1 MIRDSR
7 IWNSVII
14 GKPVIESID
23 VDINSQSLRLQVDM
37 ISILPDSMHKAL
49 DGRRQITI
57 WGKDLMLAGF
67 PDELVTTSHF
77 RQYEIN
83 ESRKSRAREFF
94 KSQLLSFTVE
104 AVKKDTQRVYFNG
117 KNVYFHD
124 TPITFNPYTS
134 QFTPIPIIAKD
145 VPAERVQRI
154 LYEKLPS
161 IDFLS
166 YQYPEDPP
174 LIIGFQDH
182 FFGCKSGWLGEL
194 RQHWRI
200 YCPEGEEVT
209 CVPAEIPESKIL
221 RRGNLAFLL
230 DEDLNEISNHLLFG
244 EPFPATEFIK
254 RFGVSSPPALVSAN
268 RSPLVNLTT
277 ANLESEVTL
286 DVVAPGAGDERTYER
301 TRTSEEQKNE
311 ATDFEAQEAADSGEQ
326 TFIYDLNQ
334 VALSNQLVY
343 DMEDL
348 VNFHIAIKTGALV
361 VLAGMSGVGKSQLVI
376 NYARALGLS
385 GVDEAGEERK
395 QFLFIP
401 VRPHWNDDADL
412 IGFYDAIHKVYRPS
426 ETGLVDLLIEASK
439 EDNKDKLYLICFDE
453 MNLARVEHYFSQF
466 LSILE
471 LSEDRYLTLYSE
483 KLAPEVYNR
492 HEYSP
497 RLPIGNNV
505 FFVGTVNIDESSF
518 QFSDKVLDRANVI
531 RLKIYESLHAWKG
544 MFEEKS
550 SGKPSEERAQL
561 SPVPGKVFS
570 SWCNN
575 SPTEIGLTDVEI
587 DFLDE
592 LNSALRKID
601 KDRVVG
607 YRIIRQI
614 GSYLKNIPCNVDG
627 RRLLDRGK
635 AFDLQLVQRILT
647 KFKGPECDLE
657 QLFGKYAERE
667 QATSHILQLFEQHQ
681 AVSTFSYSRD
691 ICHKKAKEL
700 LDHGYAS

>member
-37 ISILPDSMHKAL
+37 ISILPDSLHKAL

-94 KSQLLSFTVE
+94 KSRLLSFTVE

-117 KNVYFHD
+117 KNVSFHD

-174 LIIGFQDH
+174 LIIGYQEY

-244 EPFPATEFIK
+244 EPFPANEFIN
-254 RFGVSSPPALVSAN
+254 RFGVSSQAALNSAS
-268 RSPLVNLTT
+268 RSQLAISTT
-277 ANLESEVTL
+277 ADSESKETSTAISPTSR
-286 DVVAPGAGDERTYER
+286 DVM
-301 TRTSEEQKNE
+301 TRPHEEQPTE
-311 ATDFEAQEAADSGEQ
+311 VSDFETQEVVDSGEQ
-326 TFIYDLNQ
+326 TFINDLNQ

-497 RLPIGNNV
+497 RVPIGYNV

-531 RLKIYESLHAWKG
+531 RLKIYESLRAWKA
-544 MFEEKS
+544 MFEEKV

-575 SPTEIGLTDVEI
+575 SPTEIGLTDLEI

-592 LNSALRKID
+592 LNSTLRKID

-627 RRLLDRGK
+627 QKLLDRGK
-635 AFDLQLVQRILT
+635 AFDLQLVQRIMT

-657 QLFGKYAERE
+657 QLFGKYTDRI
-667 QATSHILQLFEQHQ
+667 QATSQILQLFEKHH
-681 AVSTFSYSRD
+681 AVSTFSHSRD

>member
-14 GKPVIESID
+14 GKPIIESID
-23 VDINSQSLRLQVDM
+23 VDINSQSLRIQVDM

-77 RQYEIN
+77 RQFEIN
-83 ESRKSRAREFF
+83 ESRKSRTREFF
-94 KSQLLSFTVE
+94 KNRLLSFTVE
-104 AVKKDTQRVYFNG
+104 AVKKDTLRVYFNG
-117 KNVYFHD
+117 KNVSFHD

-154 LYEKLPS
+154 LYEKLPT

-174 LIIGFQDH
+174 LILGYRDH

-200 YCPEGEEVT
+200 YCPEGEDIA
-209 CVPAEIPESKIL
+209 CVPDETPVSQIL
-221 RRGNLAFLL
+221 QRGNLAFLL
-230 DEDLNEISNHLLFG
+230 DEDLNEISNRLLLA
-244 EPFPATEFIK
+244 EPLPAHQFIEHFSTK
-254 RFGVSSPPALVSAN
+254 LGHYSA
-268 RSPLVNLTT
+268 
-277 ANLESEVTL
+277 LESKLNGLVVPNL
-286 DVVAPGAGDERTYER
+286 DEKETILSKGKA
-301 TRTSEEQKNE
+301 E
-311 ATDFEAQEAADSGEQ
+311 ASDFAAQEVVDYGEQ
-326 TFIYDLNQ
+326 TFINDLNQ
-334 VALSNQLVY
+334 VALANQLVY
-343 DMEDL
+343 NMEDL

-376 NYARALGLS
+376 SYARALGLS

-401 VRPHWNDDADL
+401 VRPRWNDDADL
-412 IGFYDAIHKVYRPS
+412 IGFYDAVHKIYRPA
-426 ETGLVDLLIEASK
+426 ETGLVDLLIEAAK
-439 EDNKDKLYLICFDE
+439 EDNQDKLYLICFDE

-492 HEYSP
+492 HEYPP
-497 RLPIGNNV
+497 RVPIGNNV

-531 RLKIYESLHAWKG
+531 NLKIYDSLKAWKFA
-544 MFEEKS
+544 FEEKAAQ
-550 SGKPSEERAQL
+550 KPSDEHAQL
-561 SPVPGKVFS
+561 SPVPGKVFA

-575 SPTEIGLTDVEI
+575 SSTELGLTDVEI

-592 LNSALRKID
+592 LNLALRKID

-614 GSYLKNIPCNVDG
+614 GLYLKNIPCKVKG
-627 RRLLDRGK
+627 KRFLDRGK
-635 AFDLQLVQRILT
+635 AFDLQLVQRIIT
-647 KFKGPECDLE
+647 KFKGPECDLV
-657 QLFGKYAERE
+657 QLFGKYSDHE
-667 QATSHILQLFEQHQ
+667 QTTSTMLRLFDKYHS
-681 AVSTFSYSRD
+681 VSMFTYSRNV
-691 ICHKKAKEL
+691 CHKKAKEL
-700 LDHGYAS
+700 LDHGYVS

>member
-7 IWNSVII
+7 IWNSVVI

-37 ISILPDSMHKAL
+37 ISILPDSLHKAL

-67 PDELVTTSHF
+67 PDEIVTTSHF
-77 RQYEIN
+77 RQFEIN
-83 ESRKSRAREFF
+83 ESRKLRAREFF
-94 KSQLLSFTVE
+94 KSRLLSFTVE

-117 KNVYFHD
+117 KNVAFHD
-124 TPITFNPYTS
+124 TPITYNPYTS
-134 QFTPIPIIAKD
+134 QFTPIPIISKN

-161 IDFLS
+161 IDFLA

-174 LIIGFQDH
+174 LIIGYQDH

-194 RQHWRI
+194 RQQWRI

-209 CVPAEIPESKIL
+209 CVPAEIPESQIL
-221 RRGNLAFLL
+221 RRVNLAFLL

-244 EPFPATEFIK
+244 KQFQASEFIK
-254 RFGVSSPPALVSAN
+254 RFTAIAQGALNSTN
-268 RSPLVNLTT
+268 RSQPLKYPTFLAKPNVMSAAQT
-277 ANLESEVTL
+277 SRIEV
-286 DVVAPGAGDERTYER
+286 AI
-301 TRTSEEQKNE
+301 TRTSEELEPEVPN
-311 ATDFEAQEAADSGEQ
+311 FEPQLDRGEQ
-326 TFIYDLNQ
+326 TFIHDLNQ

-401 VRPHWNDDADL
+401 VRPSWNDDADL
-412 IGFYDAIHKVYRPS
+412 IGFYDAIHKIYRPA
-426 ETGLVDLLIEASK
+426 ETGLVDLLIEASL

-483 KLAPEVYNR
+483 KIAPEVYNR

-497 RLPIGNNV
+497 RVPIGNNV

-531 RLKIYESLHAWKG
+531 KLKIYESLRAWKAV
-544 MFEEKS
+544 FEEKVT
-550 SGKPSEERAQL
+550 GKPSDELAQL
-561 SPVPGKVFS
+561 SPVPGKVFA

-575 SPTEIGLTDVEI
+575 SPSDIGLTHDEI

-592 LNSALRKID
+592 LNAHLRKID

-614 GSYLKNIPCNVDG
+614 GSYLKNIPCNVEG
-627 RRLLDRGK
+627 QGSLDRRK
-635 AFDLQLVQRILT
+635 AFDLQLVQRIMT
-647 KFKGPECDLE
+647 KFKGPESDFE
-657 QLFGKYAERE
+657 QLFGKYSERE
-667 QATSHILQLFEQHQ
+667 QGTSEILKLFEKYPT
-681 AVSTFSYSRD
+681 VSTFTYSREV
-691 ICHKKAKEL
+691 CHKKAKEL

>member
-37 ISILPDSMHKAL
+37 ISILPDSLHKAL

-67 PDELVTTSHF
+67 PDELVTTTHF

-94 KSQLLSFTVE
+94 KSRLLSFTVE

-154 LYEKLPS
+154 LYDKLPT

-174 LIIGFQDH
+174 LIIGYQDY
-182 FFGCKSGWLGEL
+182 FFGSKSGWLGEL

-209 CVPAEIPESKIL
+209 CVPAAIPESKIL

-230 DEDLNEISNHLLFG
+230 DEDLNELSNQLLEG
-244 EPFPATEFIK
+244 KPFSAQEFINQFSISY
-254 RFGVSSPPALVSAN
+254 RSTLSSAN
-268 RSPLVNLTT
+268 RPQLIGSAAANVVSEATSFIAPPLGGR
-277 ANLESEVTL
+277 
-286 DVVAPGAGDERTYER
+286 PI
-301 TRTSEEQKNE
+301 TRPSEEQKTE
-311 ATDFEAQEAADSGEQ
+311 ETDFGAHEEADSGEQ
-326 TFIYDLNQ
+326 TFINDLNQ

-439 EDNKDKLYLICFDE
+439 EDNDDKLYLICFDE

-497 RLPIGNNV
+497 RVPIGNNV

-531 RLKIYESLHAWKG
+531 RLKIYESLRAWKE
-544 MFEEKS
+544 MFEEKA
-550 SGKPSEERAQL
+550 SGKPSDERAQL

-575 SPTEIGLTDVEI
+575 SPAEIGLTDTEL

-592 LNSALRKID
+592 LNSILRKID

-614 GSYLKNIPCNVDG
+614 GSYLKNIPCNMDG
-627 RRLLDRGK
+627 QSLLDRGK
-635 AFDLQLVQRILT
+635 AFDLQLVQRIMT
-647 KFKGPECDLE
+647 KFKGQECDLE
-657 QLFGKYAERE
+657 QLFGKYSERE
-667 QATSHILQLFEQHQ
+667 QATSQILQLFEKYHV
-681 AVSTFSYSRD
+681 VSTFSYSRD

>member
-7 IWNSVII
+7 IWNSIII

-23 VDINSQSLRLQVDM
+23 VDINSQSLRMQVDM
-37 ISILPDSMHKAL
+37 ISILPDSLHKAL

-67 PDELVTTSHF
+67 PDELVTTTHF

-83 ESRKSRAREFF
+83 EGRKSRAKEFF
-94 KSQLLSFTVE
+94 KSRLLSFTVE

-117 KNVYFHD
+117 KNVTFHD
-124 TPITFNPYTS
+124 TPIPFNPYTS
-134 QFTPIPIIAKD
+134 QFTPIPIIVKD
-145 VPAERVQRI
+145 VPAERVFKT
-154 LYEKLPS
+154 LYEKHPS
-161 IDFLS
+161 IDFIS
-166 YQYPEDPP
+166 YQYPEYPP
-174 LIIGFQDH
+174 LIIGYQNH

-194 RQHWRI
+194 KQHWRI
-200 YCPEGEEVT
+200 YCPEGEVVT
-209 CVPAEIPESKIL
+209 CIPAEIQESQIL
-221 RRGNLAFLL
+221 RRGTLAFLL
-230 DEDLNEISNHLLFG
+230 DEDLNEISNNLVYG
-244 EPFPATEFIK
+244 KPFPINEFMKCFSATSQL
-254 RFGVSSPPALVSAN
+254 VSSPADRL
-268 RSPLVNLTT
+268 
-277 ANLESEVTL
+277 SEEKSVPKVDTVL
-286 DVVAPGAGDERTYER
+286 IPSIMEERR
-301 TRTSEEQKNE
+301 TRLSEEQE
-311 ATDFEAQEAADSGEQ
+311 TETQEVADNGEQ
-326 TFIYDLNQ
+326 TFIHDLNR

-385 GVDEAGEERK
+385 GLDEAGEERK

-401 VRPHWNDDADL
+401 VRPNWNDDADL
-412 IGFYDAIHKVYRPS
+412 IGFYDAIHKIYRPA
-426 ETGLVDLLIEASK
+426 ENGLVDLLIEAAK

-471 LSEDRYLTLYSE
+471 LSDDRCLTLYSE
-483 KLAPEVYNR
+483 KSAPEVYNR
-492 HEYSP
+492 NQYLP
-497 RLPIGNNV
+497 RVPIGNNV

-518 QFSDKVLDRANVI
+518 QFSDKVFDRANVI
-531 RLKIYESLHAWKG
+531 NLKIYESLRAWKAK
-544 MFEEKS
+544 FEEKAI
-550 SGKPSEERAQL
+550 GKISEERAQL
-561 SPVPGKVFS
+561 SPVPGNVFS

-575 SPTEIGLTDVEI
+575 SPTEIGLTDLEI
-587 DFLDE
+587 DFLDD

-614 GSYLKNIPCNVDG
+614 GSYLKNIPSSIEG
-627 RRLLDRGK
+627 QGLLNRGK
-635 AFDLQLVQRILT
+635 AFDLQLVQRIMT
-647 KFKGPECDLE
+647 KFKGPESDLE
-657 QLFGKYAERE
+657 PLFGKYSERE
-667 QATSHILQLFEQHQ
+667 QASSQIIKLFEKYPE
-681 AVSTFSYSRD
+681 VSAFSYSRN

>member
-37 ISILPDSMHKAL
+37 ISILPDSLHKAL

-67 PDELVTTSHF
+67 PDELVTTTHF

-94 KSQLLSFTVE
+94 KSRLLSFTVE

-154 LYEKLPS
+154 LYEKLPT

-174 LIIGFQDH
+174 LIIGYRDY
-182 FFGCKSGWLGEL
+182 FFGSKSGWLGEL

-209 CVPAEIPESKIL
+209 CVSAAIPESKIL

-230 DEDLNEISNHLLFG
+230 DEDLNELSNQLLDGKPFSAQEFSNQFSISYRSAF
-244 EPFPATEFIK
+244 
-254 RFGVSSPPALVSAN
+254 SSVN
-268 RSPLVNLTT
+268 RSQLIGSAT
-277 ANLESEVTL
+277 ANVVSEVTSL
-286 DVVAPGAGDERTYER
+286 MAPPRGGSQM
-301 TRTSEEQKNE
+301 TRPAEEQKTEE
-311 ATDFEAQEAADSGEQ
+311 ADFEAHDVADSGEQ
-326 TFIYDLNQ
+326 TFINDLNQ

-439 EDNKDKLYLICFDE
+439 EDNDDKLYLICFDE

-471 LSEDRYLTLYSE
+471 LSDERYLTLYSE

-497 RLPIGNNV
+497 RVPIRNNV

-531 RLKIYESLHAWKG
+531 RLKIYESLRAWKE
-544 MFEEKS
+544 MFEEKA
-550 SGKPSEERAQL
+550 SGKPSDERAQL

-575 SPTEIGLTDVEI
+575 SPTEIGLTDIEL

-592 LNSALRKID
+592 LNSILRKID

-627 RRLLDRGK
+627 HSLLDRGK
-635 AFDLQLVQRILT
+635 AFDLQLVQRIMT
-647 KFKGPECDLE
+647 KFKGQKCDLE
-657 QLFGKYAERE
+657 QLFGKYSERE
-667 QATSHILQLFEQHQ
+667 QATSQILQLFEKYH
-681 AVSTFSYSRD
+681 AVSAFSYSRD

-700 LDHGYAS
+700 MDHGYAS

>member
-7 IWNSVII
+7 IWNSVVI

-37 ISILPDSMHKAL
+37 ISILPDSLHKAL
-49 DGRRQITI
+49 DGRLQITI

-67 PDELVTTSHF
+67 PDELVTISHF
-77 RQYEIN
+77 RQFEIN
-83 ESRKSRAREFF
+83 ESRKARARDFF
-94 KSQLLSFTVE
+94 KSRLLSFTVE

-117 KNVYFHD
+117 KNVAFHD

-134 QFTPIPIIAKD
+134 QFTPIPIIPKD
-145 VPAERVQRI
+145 APVERVRRI

-174 LIIGFQDH
+174 LIIGFQDY

-209 CVPAEIPESKIL
+209 CVPAEIPESRIL
-221 RRGNLAFLL
+221 QRANLAFLL

-244 EPFPATEFIK
+244 EPFPASEFIK
-254 RFGVSSPPALVSAN
+254 RFTVFPQVPINPTNRSHPLNDSTVESKTNVKLAMHSTKTGEELTVSSVEQETEGAN
-268 RSPLVNLTT
+268 F
-277 ANLESEVTL
+277 ESQV
-286 DVVAPGAGDERTYER
+286 
-301 TRTSEEQKNE
+301 
-311 ATDFEAQEAADSGEQ
+311 DSGEQ
-326 TFIYDLNQ
+326 TFINDLNQ

-343 DMEDL
+343 DLEDL

-401 VRPHWNDDADL
+401 VRPSWNDDADL
-412 IGFYDAIHKVYRPS
+412 IGFYDAIHKIYRPA
-426 ETGLVDLLIEASK
+426 ENGLVDLLIEAAK

-471 LSEDRYLTLYSE
+471 LSDDRYLTLYSE

-492 HEYSP
+492 HEYMP
-497 RLPIGNNV
+497 RVPIGNNV

-531 RLKIYESLHAWKG
+531 SLKIYESLRAWKEK
-544 MFEEKS
+544 FEEKTI
-550 SGKPSEERAQL
+550 GKVSEERAQL
-561 SPVPGKVFS
+561 SPVPGNVFS

-575 SPTEIGLTDVEI
+575 SPAVIGLTDLEI
-587 DFLDE
+587 EFLDE
-592 LNSALRKID
+592 LNSAVRKID

-614 GSYLKNIPCNVDG
+614 GSYLKNIPTSAEG
-627 RRLLDRGK
+627 QGLLDRGK
-635 AFDLQLVQRILT
+635 AFDLQLVQRIMT
-647 KFKGPECDLE
+647 KFKGPESDLE
-657 QLFGKYAERE
+657 QFLGKYAERE
-667 QATSHILQLFEQHQ
+667 KATSQIIKLFERFSE
-681 AVSTFSYSRD
+681 VSTFSYSRD
-691 ICHKKAKEL
+691 VCHKKAKEL
-700 LDHGYAS
+700 LDHGYVS

>member
-77 RQYEIN
+77 RQFEIN
-83 ESRKSRAREFF
+83 ESRKSRARVFL
-94 KSQLLSFTVE
+94 KNRLLSFTVE

-117 KNVYFHD
+117 KNVSFHD

-154 LYEKLPS
+154 LYDRLPS

-174 LIIGFQDH
+174 LTLGYRDH

-200 YCPEGEEVT
+200 YCPEGEEVA
-209 CVPAEIPESKIL
+209 CVPDQTPESQIL

-230 DEDLNEISNHLLFG
+230 DEDLNAISNQLLLA
-244 EPFPATEFIK
+244 EPLSPNEFIE
-254 RFGVSSPPALVSAN
+254 RFSAKLGHYSALEAKLKDSELVPDSPEKETLPPSKEEA
-268 RSPLVNLTT
+268 
-277 ANLESEVTL
+277 ES
-286 DVVAPGAGDERTYER
+286 GD
-301 TRTSEEQKNE
+301 
-311 ATDFEAQEAADSGEQ
+311 FVAQEVVDYGEQ
-326 TFIYDLNQ
+326 TFISDLNQ
-334 VALSNQLVY
+334 VALANQLVY
-343 DMEDL
+343 NMEDL

-401 VRPHWNDDADL
+401 VRPRWNDDADL
-412 IGFYDAIHKVYRPS
+412 IGFYDAVHKVYRPA

-439 EDNKDKLYLICFDE
+439 EDNKDKLFLICFDE

-471 LSEDRYLTLYSE
+471 LSEDRYLSLYSE

-492 HEYSP
+492 HEFSP
-497 RLPIGNNV
+497 RVPIGNNV
-505 FFVGTVNIDESSF
+505 FFVGTVNIDEASF

-531 RLKIYESLHAWKG
+531 NLKIYESLKAWKSV
-544 MFEEKS
+544 FEEKTAK
-550 SGKPSEERAQL
+550 KPADEHAQL
-561 SPVPGKVFS
+561 SPVPGKVFA

-575 SPTEIGLTDVEI
+575 SPTELGLTDEEI

-592 LNSALRKID
+592 LNLALRKID

-614 GSYLKNIPCNVDG
+614 GLYLKNIPCKVKG
-627 RRLLDRGK
+627 QRFLDRGK
-635 AFDLQLVQRILT
+635 AFDLQLVQRIMT

-657 QLFGKYAERE
+657 QLFGKYSDPE
-667 QATSHILQLFEQHQ
+667 Q
-681 AVSTFSYSRD
+681 AVSPILKMFDKYHAVSSFTYSRNV
-691 ICHKKAKEL
+691 CHKKAKEL

>member
-49 DGRRQITI
+49 EGRRQITI

-67 PDELVTTSHF
+67 PDELVTISHF
-77 RQYEIN
+77 RQFEIN
-83 ESRKSRAREFF
+83 ENRKSRAREFL
-94 KSQLLSFTVE
+94 KKRLLSFTVE

-117 KNVYFHD
+117 KNVSFHD
-124 TPITFNPYTS
+124 TPMTFNPYTS
-134 QFTPIPIIAKD
+134 QFTPIPIITKD

-154 LYEKLPS
+154 FYEKLPS

-174 LIIGFQDH
+174 LILGYRDH

-200 YCPEGEEVT
+200 YCPEGEEIA
-209 CVPAEIPESKIL
+209 CVPDKTPESQIIK
-221 RRGNLAFLL
+221 RGNLVFLL
-230 DEDLNEISNHLLFG
+230 DEDLNAISKQLLFA
-244 EPFPATEFIK
+244 EPLPPNGFIEC
-254 RFGVSSPPALVSAN
+254 FSAKSGN
-268 RSPLVNLTT
+268 YSPL
-277 ANLESEVTL
+277 ESKLKGLVTMSHL
-286 DVVAPGAGDERTYER
+286 ADNETIPP
-301 TRTSEEQKNE
+301 SKEEAESNDY
-311 ATDFEAQEAADSGEQ
+311 AAQEVVDYGEH
-326 TFIYDLNQ
+326 TFINDLNQ
-334 VALSNQLVY
+334 VALANHLVY
-343 DMEDL
+343 NMEDL

-401 VRPHWNDDADL
+401 VRPRWNDDADL
-412 IGFYDAIHKVYRPS
+412 IGFYDAVHKIYRPA

-439 EDNKDKLYLICFDE
+439 EDNRDKLYLICFDE

-497 RLPIGNNV
+497 RVPIGNNV

-531 RLKIYESLHAWKG
+531 NLKIYDSLRAWKYV
-544 MFEEKS
+544 FEEKAAQ
-550 SGKPSEERAQL
+550 KPADEHVQL
-561 SPVPGKVFS
+561 SPVPGKVFA

-575 SPTEIGLTDVEI
+575 SPTEIGLTNEEI

-592 LNSALRKID
+592 LNLTLRKID
-601 KDRVVG
+601 KDRAVG

-614 GSYLKNIPCNVDG
+614 GLYLKNIPCEVKEQ
-627 RRLLDRGK
+627 RFLDRGK
-635 AFDLQLVQRILT
+635 AFDLQLVQRIMT

-657 QLFGKYAERE
+657 QLFGKYSDSE
-667 QATSHILQLFEQHQ
+667 Q
-681 AVSTFSYSRD
+681 AVSPILKLFDKYHTVSPFTNSR
-691 ICHKKAKEL
+691 IVCHKKAKEL

>member
-1 MIRDSR
+1 MNSWMYNRRPGFMIRDSR
-7 IWNSVII
+7 IWNSIII

-23 VDINSQSLRLQVDM
+23 VDINSQSLRMQVDM
-37 ISILPDSMHKAL
+37 ISILPDSLHKAL

-67 PDELVTTSHF
+67 PDELVTTTHF

-83 ESRKSRAREFF
+83 EGRKVRAKEFF
-94 KSQLLSFTVE
+94 RTQLLSFTVE

-117 KNVYFHD
+117 KNVAFHD
-124 TPITFNPYTS
+124 TPILFNPLTS
-134 QFTPIPIIAKD
+134 QFTPVPIIAKD
-145 VPAERVQRI
+145 VPAERVLRT
-154 LYEKLPS
+154 LYEKHPS
-161 IDFLS
+161 IDFIS

-174 LIIGFQDH
+174 LIIGYQKH

-194 RQHWRI
+194 KQHWRI

-209 CVPAEIPESKIL
+209 CIPAEIPESQVL
-221 RRGNLAFLL
+221 RRGTLAFLL

-244 EPFPATEFIK
+244 KPFPINEFLK
-254 RFGVSSPPALVSAN
+254 HFSSSSQAIP
-268 RSPLVNLTT
+268 SPLEPSPRRKSEPK
-277 ANLESEVTL
+277 ANTVGLSSSMEEGGTKFSKERENEMQEVV
-286 DVVAPGAGDERTYER
+286 D
-301 TRTSEEQKNE
+301 N
-311 ATDFEAQEAADSGEQ
+311 GEQ
-326 TFIYDLNQ
+326 TFIHDLNR

-348 VNFHIAIKTGALV
+348 VNFHIAVKTGALV

-385 GVDEAGEERK
+385 GVDEVGEERK

-401 VRPHWNDDADL
+401 VRPNWNDDADL
-412 IGFYDAIHKVYRPS
+412 IGFYDAIHKIYRPA
-426 ETGLVDLLIEASK
+426 ENGLVDLLIEASK

-471 LSEDRYLTLYSE
+471 LSDDRYLTLYSE

-492 HEYSP
+492 QEYSP
-497 RLPIGNNV
+497 RVPIGNNV

-531 RLKIYESLHAWKG
+531 RLKIYESLRAWKSK
-544 MFEEKS
+544 FEEKS
-550 SGKPSEERAQL
+550 VGKTSEERARL
-561 SPVPGKVFS
+561 SPVPGNVFS

-575 SPTEIGLTDVEI
+575 SPTEIGLTDQEI

-592 LNSALRKID
+592 LNLALRKID
-601 KDRVVG
+601 KDRVIG

-614 GSYLKNIPCNVDG
+614 GSYLKNIPSSIEG
-627 RRLLDRGK
+627 QGLLNRGK
-635 AFDLQLVQRILT
+635 AFDLQLVQRIMT
-647 KFKGPECDLE
+647 KFKGPESDLGL
-657 QLFGKYAERE
+657 LFGKYSEYE
-667 QATSHILQLFEQHQ
+667 QATSQLIKLFEKYPE
-681 AVSTFSYSRD
+681 VSTFNYSRD

>member
-94 KSQLLSFTVE
+94 KSRLLSFTVE

-154 LYEKLPS
+154 FYEKLPS

-174 LIIGFQDH
+174 LIIGYQNY

-200 YCPEGEEVT
+200 YCPEGEDVT
-209 CVPAEIPESKIL
+209 CVPAEIPETKIL
-221 RRGNLAFLL
+221 RRGSLAFLL

-244 EPFPATEFIK
+244 KPFPASEFIN
-254 RFGVSSPPALVSAN
+254 RFGGSSHAALSSEK
-268 RSPLVNLTT
+268 RLQLVNSTT
-277 ANLESEVTL
+277 ADSESEVTSAEVPT
-286 DVVAPGAGDERTYER
+286 VVGSEVARP
-301 TRTSEEQKNE
+301 SEEGKTE
-311 ATDFEAQEAADSGEQ
+311 VSEFEAQEAPDSGEQ
-326 TFIYDLNQ
+326 TFINDLNQ

-426 ETGLVDLLIEASK
+426 ETGLVDLLIDASK

-483 KLAPEVYNR
+483 KIAPEVYNR

-497 RLPIGNNV
+497 RVPIGNNV

-531 RLKIYESLHAWKG
+531 RLKIYESLRAWKG
-544 MFEEKS
+544 MFEEKA
-550 SGKPSEERAQL
+550 SGKPSEECVQL

-575 SPTEIGLTDVEI
+575 SPTEIGLSDGEI
-587 DFLDE
+587 DFLDD

-627 RRLLDRGK
+627 QRLLDRGK
-635 AFDLQLVQRILT
+635 AFDLQLVQRIMT

-657 QLFGKYAERE
+657 QLFGKYTECE
-667 QATSHILQLFEQHQ
+667 QATSQILQMFEKHH

>member
-7 IWNSVII
+7 IWNSVVI

-37 ISILPDSMHKAL
+37 ISILPDSLHKAL

-67 PDELVTTSHF
+67 PDELLTTSHF

-83 ESRKSRAREFF
+83 ESRKARARDFF
-94 KSQLLSFTVE
+94 KSRLLSFTVE

-117 KNVYFHD
+117 KNVFFHE

-134 QFTPIPIIAKD
+134 QFTPIPIIPKD
-145 VPAERVQRI
+145 VPAERVQKI
-154 LYEKLPS
+154 LYEKLSS

-174 LIIGFQDH
+174 LIIGYQDH

-194 RQHWRI
+194 RQQWCV

-209 CVPAEIPESKIL
+209 CVPAEIPESQIL
-221 RRGNLAFLL
+221 RRVNLAFLL

-244 EPFPATEFIK
+244 QPFPASQFTQ
-254 RFGVSSPPALVSAN
+254 RFTVPSQVAINPTNLSV
-268 RSPLVNLTT
+268 PLN
-277 ANLESEVTL
+277 
-286 DVVAPGAGDERTYER
+286 APTI
-301 TRTSEEQKNE
+301 
-311 ATDFEAQEAADSGEQ
+311 DSGEQ
-326 TFIYDLNQ
+326 TFLNDLNQ

-348 VNFHIAIKTGALV
+348 VNFHIAFKTGALV
-361 VLAGMSGVGKSQLVI
+361 ILAGMSGVGKSQLVI

-385 GVDEAGEERK
+385 GLDEAGEERK

-401 VRPHWNDDADL
+401 VRPSWNDDADL
-412 IGFYDAIHKVYRPS
+412 IGFYDAIHKIYRPA
-426 ETGLVDLLIEASK
+426 ETGLVDLLIDASL

-483 KLAPEVYNR
+483 KLGAEVYNQ
-492 HEYSP
+492 HAYSP
-497 RLPIGNNV
+497 RVPIGNNV

-531 RLKIYESLHAWKG
+531 RLKIFESLRAWKTV
-544 MFEEKS
+544 FEEKAS
-550 SGKPSEERAQL
+550 GKISGKISGKASGKASGKPSEECAKL
-561 SPVPGKVFS
+561 SPVPGNVFA

-575 SPTEIGLTDVEI
+575 SPTEIGLTDHEI

-592 LNSALRKID
+592 LNAYLRNID

-614 GSYLKNIPCNVDG
+614 GSYLKNIPNNAEG
-627 RRLLDRGK
+627 QKLINRGK
-635 AFDLQLVQRILT
+635 AFDLQLVQRIMT
-647 KFKGPECDLE
+647 KFKGPESDFE
-657 QLFGKYAERE
+657 QLFGKYSSRE
-667 QATSHILQLFEQHQ
+667 LASSQILKLFDKYP
-681 AVSTFSYSRD
+681 AVSTFSYSRVV
-691 ICHKKAKEL
+691 CHKKAKEL

>member
-7 IWNSVII
+7 IWNSVVI

-37 ISILPDSMHKAL
+37 ISILPDSLHKAL

-67 PDELVTTSHF
+67 PDELVTISHF
-77 RQYEIN
+77 RQFEIN
-83 ESRKSRAREFF
+83 ESRKARARDFF
-94 KSQLLSFTVE
+94 KSRLLSFTVE

-117 KNVYFHD
+117 KNVAFHD

-134 QFTPIPIIAKD
+134 QFTPIPIIPKD
-145 VPAERVQRI
+145 VPVERVRRI

-174 LIIGFQDH
+174 LIIGYQDY

-209 CVPAEIPESKIL
+209 CVPAEIPESQIL
-221 RRGNLAFLL
+221 RRVNLTFLL

-244 EPFPATEFIK
+244 EPFPVSEFIK
-254 RFGVSSPPALVSAN
+254 RFTVPSSQVVLN
-268 RSPLVNLTT
+268 SPSVESKPNVKPVN
-277 ANLESEVTL
+277 
-286 DVVAPGAGDERTYER
+286 Y
-301 TRTSEEQKNE
+301 
-311 ATDFEAQEAADSGEQ
+311 EAQVDSGEQ
-326 TFIYDLNQ
+326 TFIKDLNQ

-401 VRPHWNDDADL
+401 VRPSWNDDADL
-412 IGFYDAIHKVYRPS
+412 IGFYDAIHKIYRPA
-426 ETGLVDLLIEASK
+426 ETGLVDLLIEASL

-497 RLPIGNNV
+497 RVPIGNNV

-531 RLKIYESLHAWKG
+531 RLKIYESLRAWKAV
-544 MFEEKS
+544 FEEKAS

-561 SPVPGKVFS
+561 SPVPGNVFA

-575 SPTEIGLTDVEI
+575 SPTEIGLTDDEI

-592 LNSALRKID
+592 LNSVLRKID

-614 GSYLKNIPCNVDG
+614 GSYLKNIPCNVQG
-627 RRLLDRGK
+627 QEFLERGK
-635 AFDLQLVQRILT
+635 AFDLQLVQRIMT
-647 KFKGPECDLE
+647 KFKGPESDFV
-657 QLFGKYAERE
+657 QLFGKYTEPE
-667 QATSHILQLFEQHQ
+667 QATSQILKLFEKYPS
-681 AVSTFSYSRD
+681 VSTFNYSRD
-691 ICHKKAKEL
+691 VCHKKAKEL

>member
-37 ISILPDSMHKAL
+37 ISILPDSLHKAL

-94 KSQLLSFTVE
+94 KSRLLSFTVE

-117 KNVYFHD
+117 KNVCFHD

-145 VPAERVQRI
+145 VPVERVQRI

-174 LIIGFQDH
+174 LIIGYHDY
-182 FFGCKSGWLGEL
+182 FFGSKSGWLGEL

-230 DEDLNEISNHLLFG
+230 DEDLNEINNHLIYG
-244 EPFPATEFIK
+244 EPFPAEEFIK
-254 RFGVSSPPALVSAN
+254 RFGASTQRTIISENRPHLVSLSSVN
-268 RSPLVNLTT
+268 PELVITST
-277 ANLESEVTL
+277 AV
-286 DVVAPGAGDERTYER
+286 PRGGGDKMTQP
-301 TRTSEEQKNE
+301 SEEQKTE
-311 ATDFEAQEAADSGEQ
+311 MSDYEAQEAVDSGEQ
-326 TFIYDLNQ
+326 TFINDLNQ
-334 VALSNQLVY
+334 VALSNHLVY

-439 EDNKDKLYLICFDE
+439 EDNDDKLYLICFDE

-497 RLPIGNNV
+497 RVPIGNNV

-518 QFSDKVLDRANVI
+518 QFSDKVLDRSNVI
-531 RLKIYESLHAWKG
+531 RLKIYESLHVWKA
-544 MFEEKS
+544 MFEEKAS
-550 SGKPSEERAQL
+550 GKLLGKPSEERAQL

-614 GSYLKNIPCNVDG
+614 GSYLKNIPCNVEG
-627 RRLLDRGK
+627 QSLLDRGK
-635 AFDLQLVQRILT
+635 AFDLQLVQRIMT

-657 QLFGKYAERE
+657 QLFGKYTERD
-667 QATSHILQLFEQHQ
+667 QATSQILQLFDKHQ
-681 AVSTFSYSRD
+681 AVSTFSYSRE

>member
-77 RQYEIN
+77 RQFEIN
-83 ESRKSRAREFF
+83 ESRKLRAREFL
-94 KSQLLSFTVE
+94 KNRLLSFTVE

-117 KNVYFHD
+117 KNVSFHD

-145 VPAERVQRI
+145 VPAERVQQI
-154 LYEKLPS
+154 IYEKLPS

-174 LIIGFQDH
+174 LILGYRDH

-200 YCPEGEEVT
+200 HCPEGEEVA
-209 CVPAEIPESKIL
+209 CVLNETPESRIL

-230 DEDLNEISNHLLFG
+230 DEDLNGINNQLLLADPLLPSEFIERFSAKLGHYSELESKFKGSMSQSAEKEIS
-244 EPFPATEFIK
+244 
-254 RFGVSSPPALVSAN
+254 SSKEEAEINDFVAQ
-268 RSPLVNLTT
+268 
-277 ANLESEVTL
+277 
-286 DVVAPGAGDERTYER
+286 DVVDY
-301 TRTSEEQKNE
+301 
-311 ATDFEAQEAADSGEQ
+311 GEQ
-326 TFIYDLNQ
+326 TFINDLNQ
-334 VALSNQLVY
+334 VALANQLVY
-343 DMEDL
+343 NMEDL

-401 VRPHWNDDADL
+401 VRPRWNDDADL
-412 IGFYDAIHKVYRPS
+412 IGFYDAVHKIYRPA
-426 ETGLVDLLIEASK
+426 ETGLVDFLIEASK
-439 EDNKDKLYLICFDE
+439 EDNQDKLYLICFDE

-471 LSEDRYLTLYSE
+471 LSDDRYLTLYSE

-497 RLPIGNNV
+497 RVPIGNNV

-531 RLKIYESLHAWKG
+531 NIKIYESLRAWKSV
-544 MFEEKS
+544 FEEKAAR
-550 SGKPSEERAQL
+550 KPSDEHVQL
-561 SPVPGKVFS
+561 SPVPGKVFA

-575 SPTEIGLTDVEI
+575 SPTELGLTDAEI

-592 LNSALRKID
+592 LNLALRKID

-614 GSYLKNIPCNVDG
+614 GLYLKNIPCRVKG
-627 RRLLDRGK
+627 QRFLDRGK
-635 AFDLQLVQRILT
+635 AFDLQLVQRIMT

-657 QLFGKYAERE
+657 QLLGKYSNPE
-667 QATSHILQLFEQHQ
+667 QAISPIIGIFDKYHD
-681 AVSTFSYSRD
+681 VSTFTYSRNV
-691 ICHKKAKEL
+691 CHKKAKEL

>member
-7 IWNSVII
+7 IWNSIII

-23 VDINSQSLRLQVDM
+23 VDINSQSLRMQVDM
-37 ISILPDSMHKAL
+37 ISILPDSLHKAL

-83 ESRKSRAREFF
+83 EGRKARAKDFF
-94 KSQLLSFTVE
+94 KRRLLSFTVE
-104 AVKKDTQRVYFNG
+104 AVKKETYRVYFNG
-117 KNVYFHD
+117 KNVAFHE
-124 TPITFNPYTS
+124 TPIPFNPLTS

-145 VPAERVQRI
+145 VPAEHVCKI
-154 LYEKLPS
+154 LYDKHPS
-161 IDFLS
+161 IDFIS
-166 YQYPEDPP
+166 FQYPEDPP
-174 LIIGFQDH
+174 LVVGYQKY

-194 RQHWRI
+194 KQHWRI
-200 YCPEGEEVT
+200 YCPDGEEVT
-209 CVPAEIPESKIL
+209 CVPAQIPESQIL
-221 RRGNLAFLL
+221 RRGTLAFLL
-230 DEDLNEISNHLLFG
+230 DEDLNEISNQLLDSK
-244 EPFPATEFIK
+244 PFPINEFIK
-254 RFGVSSPPALVSAN
+254 CFSTTTQPDTAERALQLKSEP
-268 RSPLVNLTT
+268 RETT
-277 ANLESEVTL
+277 VFVPSRT
-286 DVVAPGAGDERTYER
+286 DEGSRKG
-301 TRTSEEQKNE
+301 SEERE
-311 ATDFEAQEAADSGEQ
+311 AETQVVVDNGEQ
-326 TFIYDLNQ
+326 TFINDLNH

-385 GVDEAGEERK
+385 GVDEVGEERK

-401 VRPHWNDDADL
+401 VRPSWNDDADL
-412 IGFYDAIHKVYRPS
+412 IGFYDAIHKIYRPA
-426 ETGLVDLLIEASK
+426 ETGLVDLLIEAAK

-471 LSEDRYLTLYSE
+471 LSDDRYLTLYSE

-497 RLPIGNNV
+497 RVPIGNNV

-531 RLKIYESLHAWKG
+531 NLKIFESLRAWK
-544 MFEEKS
+544 MKFEEKTV
-550 SGKPSEERAQL
+550 GKTSEEGAQL
-561 SPVPGKVFS
+561 SPVPGNVFS

-575 SPTEIGLTDVEI
+575 SVTEIGLTDSEI

-614 GSYLKNIPCNVDG
+614 GSYLKNIPSSAEG
-627 RRLLDRGK
+627 KGLLDRGK
-635 AFDLQLVQRILT
+635 AFDLQLVQRIMT
-647 KFKGPECDLE
+647 KFKGSESDLE
-657 QLFGKYAERE
+657 PFLGKYSERE
-667 QATSHILQLFEQHQ
+667 QAASQILKLFDKYSE
-681 AVSTFSYSRD
+681 VSTFSYSRD
-691 ICHKKAKEL
+691 VCHKKAKEL
-700 LDHGYAS
+700 IDHGYAS

>member
-7 IWNSVII
+7 VWNSVVI

-37 ISILPDSMHKAL
+37 ISILPDSLHKAL

-67 PDELVTTSHF
+67 PDELVTPSHF
-77 RQYEIN
+77 RQFEIN
-83 ESRKSRAREFF
+83 ESRKSRAREFL
-94 KSQLLSFTVE
+94 KRRLLSFTVE

-117 KNVYFHD
+117 KNVAFHD

-134 QFTPIPIIAKD
+134 QFTPIPIISKD
-145 VPAERVQRI
+145 VPAEQVQKI
-154 LYEKLPS
+154 LYEKHPTL
-161 IDFLS
+161 DFLS

-174 LIIGFQDH
+174 LIIGYRDH

-200 YCPEGEEVT
+200 YCPEGEAVS
-209 CVPAEIPESKIL
+209 CVSVEIPDNQIL
-221 RRGNLAFLL
+221 RRVNLAFFL
-230 DEDLNEISNHLLFG
+230 DEDLNEINNHLLFG
-244 EPFPATEFIK
+244 EPFPASEFIK
-254 RFGVSSPPALVSAN
+254 RFKVSSQVELNPPNSSQALTSILNAELKVKSAPH
-268 RSPLVNLTT
+268 SAELEEKIPL
-277 ANLESEVTL
+277 S
-286 DVVAPGAGDERTYER
+286 
-301 TRTSEEQKNE
+301 SEEQTEVPN
-311 ATDFEAQEAADSGEQ
+311 FETQVDSGEQ
-326 TFIYDLNQ
+326 TFINDLNQ
-334 VALSNQLVY
+334 VALLNQLVY

-361 VLAGMSGVGKSQLVI
+361 VIAGMSGVGKSQLVI

-385 GVDEAGEERK
+385 GVDEAGEARK

-401 VRPHWNDDADL
+401 VRPSWNDDADL
-412 IGFYDAIHKVYRPS
+412 IGFYDAIHKIYRPA
-426 ETGLVDLLIEASK
+426 ETGLVDLLIEASL

-483 KLAPEVYNR
+483 KLVPEVYNR

-497 RLPIGNNV
+497 RVPIGNNV

-531 RLKIYESLHAWKG
+531 RLKIYESLRAWKTV
-544 MFEEKS
+544 FEEKAA
-550 SGKPSEERAQL
+550 GKPSEERAKL
-561 SPVPGKVFS
+561 SPVPGNVFS

-575 SPTEIGLTDVEI
+575 SPTVIGLTNSEI

-592 LNSALRKID
+592 LNSTLRKID
-601 KDRVVG
+601 KDLVVG

-614 GSYLKNIPCNVDG
+614 GSYLKNIPTNVDG
-627 RRLLDRGK
+627 QKLLDRGK
-635 AFDLQLVQRILT
+635 AFDLQLVQRIMT

-657 QLFGKYAERE
+657 QLFGKYAVRE
-667 QATSHILQLFEQHQ
+667 PATSPILELFEKYPT
-681 AVSTFSYSRD
+681 VSKFSYSRD
-691 ICHKKAKEL
+691 VCHKKAKEL
-700 LDHGYAS
+700 LEHGYAS

>member
-7 IWNSVII
+7 IWNSVVI

-37 ISILPDSMHKAL
+37 ISILPDSLHKAL

-94 KSQLLSFTVE
+94 KSRLLSFTVE

-117 KNVYFHD
+117 KNVDFHD

-134 QFTPIPIIAKD
+134 QFTPIPIISKH
-145 VPAERVQRI
+145 VPAERVQKI

-174 LIIGFQDH
+174 LIIGYQDH

-209 CVPAEIPESKIL
+209 CVPAEIPESQIL
-221 RRGNLAFLL
+221 RRVNLAFLL

-244 EPFPATEFIK
+244 EPFPASEFIK
-254 RFGVSSPPALVSAN
+254 RFTAL
-268 RSPLVNLTT
+268 
-277 ANLESEVTL
+277 SEVALNPTNNSQPL
-286 DVVAPGAGDERTYER
+286 SPIVESKRNIKSATHPPKIGEDL
-301 TRTSEEQKNE
+301 TRPSENQETEIPNNE
-311 ATDFEAQEAADSGEQ
+311 FQVDSGEH
-326 TFIYDLNQ
+326 TFINDLNQ

-376 NYARALGLS
+376 NYAGALGLS

-401 VRPHWNDDADL
+401 VRPSWNDDADL
-412 IGFYDAIHKVYRPS
+412 IGFYDAIHKIYRPA
-426 ETGLVDLLIEASK
+426 ETGLVDLLIQASL

-483 KLAPEVYNR
+483 KLASEVYNR

-497 RLPIGNNV
+497 RVPIGNNV

-531 RLKIYESLHAWKG
+531 GLKIFESLRAWKAV
-544 MFEEKS
+544 FEEKT
-550 SGKPSEERAQL
+550 SGKLSEERAQL
-561 SPVPGKVFS
+561 SPVPGKVFA

-575 SPTEIGLTDVEI
+575 SPTEIGLTDDEI

-614 GSYLKNIPCNVDG
+614 GSYLKNIPSNVDG
-627 RRLLDRGK
+627 KGFLDRGK
-635 AFDLQLVQRILT
+635 AFDLQVVQRIMT
-647 KFKGPECDLE
+647 KFKGPESDFE
-657 QLFGKYAERE
+657 QLFGKYTERD
-667 QATSHILQLFEQHQ
+667 QATSQILKLFEKYPT
-681 AVSTFSYSRD
+681 VSTFSYSRD
-691 ICHKKAKEL
+691 VCHKKAKEL

>member
-23 VDINSQSLRLQVDM
+23 VDINSQSLRVQVDM

-77 RQYEIN
+77 RQFEIN

-94 KSQLLSFTVE
+94 QSRLLSFTVE

-117 KNVYFHD
+117 KNVAFHD
-124 TPITFNPYTS
+124 TPPTFNPYTS
-134 QFTPIPIIAKD
+134 QFTPIPMIAKD

-154 LYEKLPS
+154 LYERLPS

-174 LIIGFQDH
+174 LILGYRNH

-209 CVPAEIPESKIL
+209 CVPDEIPESQMLK
-221 RRGNLAFLL
+221 RGNLAFLL
-230 DEDLNEISNHLLFG
+230 DEDLNEISNHLLYG
-244 EPFPATEFIK
+244 EPFPANQFIN
-254 RFGVSSPPALVSAN
+254 RFSASSLAPPPAPRAQFVKFPTIESVLKVESILAPLLVGQEMI
-268 RSPLVNLTT
+268 RPPKEQV
-277 ANLESEVTL
+277 
-286 DVVAPGAGDERTYER
+286 
-301 TRTSEEQKNE
+301 SEEKTFKGR
-311 ATDFEAQEAADSGEQ
+311 AFEAQEVVDNGEQ
-326 TFIYDLNQ
+326 TFINDLNQ

-401 VRPHWNDDADL
+401 VRPPWNDDADL
-412 IGFYDAIHKVYRPS
+412 IGFYDAVHKIYRPA

-439 EDNKDKLYLICFDE
+439 EDNIDKLYLICFDE

-497 RLPIGNNV
+497 RVPIGNNV

-531 RLKIYESLHAWKG
+531 NLKIYESLRAWKSV
-544 MFEEKS
+544 FEERAAE
-550 SGKPSEERAQL
+550 KPSDEGAQL
-561 SPVPGKVFS
+561 SPVPGKVFA

-575 SPTEIGLTDVEI
+575 SPTEIGLTDDEI

-592 LNSALRKID
+592 LNLALRKID
-601 KDRVVG
+601 KNRVVG

-614 GSYLKNIPCNVDG
+614 GSYLKNIPCNVEG
-627 RRLLDRGK
+627 QGFLDRGK
-635 AFDLQLVQRILT
+635 AFDLQLVQRIMT

-657 QLFGKYAERE
+657 QLFGKYRDRE
-667 QATSHILQLFEQHQ
+667 QAISPILKLFEKYHT
-681 AVSTFSYSRD
+681 VSTFSNSRD
-691 ICHKKAKEL
+691 VCHKKAKEL

>member
-83 ESRKSRAREFF
+83 ESRKSRARDFF
-94 KSQLLSFTVE
+94 KSRLLSFTVE

-174 LIIGFQDH
+174 LIIGYQDY

-244 EPFPATEFIK
+244 EPFSAHEFIN
-254 RFGVSSPPALVSAN
+254 RFGVSSQAAQISAKRLQLVNSTTTGAESDVMPALIPKVG
-268 RSPLVNLTT
+268 
-277 ANLESEVTL
+277 SEMVR
-286 DVVAPGAGDERTYER
+286 P
-301 TRTSEEQKNE
+301 SEEQKTE
-311 ATDFEAQEAADSGEQ
+311 LSDFEAPEVADSGEQ

-426 ETGLVDLLIEASK
+426 ETGLVDLLIEASI
-439 EDNKDKLYLICFDE
+439 EENEDKLYLICFDE

-497 RLPIGNNV
+497 RVPIGNNV
-505 FFVGTVNIDESSF
+505 FFIGTVNIDESSF

-531 RLKIYESLHAWKG
+531 RLKIYESLRAWKA
-544 MFEEKS
+544 MFEEKA
-550 SGKPSEERAQL
+550 SGKPSEERPQL

-575 SPTEIGLTDVEI
+575 SPTEIGLTDAEI

-592 LNSALRKID
+592 LNSTLRKID

-614 GSYLKNIPCNVDG
+614 GSYLKNIPCNVEG
-627 RRLLDRGK
+627 QRLLDRGK
-635 AFDLQLVQRILT
+635 AFDLQLVQRIMT

-657 QLFGKYAERE
+657 QLFGKYMDRE
-667 QATSHILQLFEQHQ
+667 QATSQILQLFEKHH

-691 ICHKKAKEL
+691 VCHKKAKEL

>member
-7 IWNSVII
+7 IWNSVVI

-37 ISILPDSMHKAL
+37 ISILPDSLHKAL

-83 ESRKSRAREFF
+83 ESRKSRAREFL
-94 KSQLLSFTVE
+94 KSRLLSFTVE

-117 KNVYFHD
+117 KNVAFHD

-134 QFTPIPIIAKD
+134 QFTPIPIISKD

-174 LIIGFQDH
+174 LIIGYQDH

-209 CVPAEIPESKIL
+209 CVPAEIPENQIL
-221 RRGNLAFLL
+221 RRVNLAFLL

-244 EPFPATEFIK
+244 EPFPASEFIK
-254 RFGVSSPPALVSAN
+254 RFTVLSQVVLVKTN
-268 RSPLVNLTT
+268 F
-277 ANLESEVTL
+277 ESQV
-286 DVVAPGAGDERTYER
+286 
-301 TRTSEEQKNE
+301 
-311 ATDFEAQEAADSGEQ
+311 DSGEQ
-326 TFIYDLNQ
+326 TFINDLNQ

-401 VRPHWNDDADL
+401 VRPSWNDDADL
-412 IGFYDAIHKVYRPS
+412 IGFYDSIHKIYRPA
-426 ETGLVDLLIEASK
+426 ETGLVDLLIEASL

-497 RLPIGNNV
+497 RVPIGNNV

-518 QFSDKVLDRANVI
+518 QFSDKVLDRANAI
-531 RLKIYESLHAWKG
+531 RLKIYESLRAWKAV
-544 MFEEKS
+544 FEEKAV
-550 SGKPSEERAQL
+550 GKPSEERAQL
-561 SPVPGKVFS
+561 SPVPGKVFA

-575 SPTEIGLTDVEI
+575 SPTEIGLTDDEI

-592 LNSALRKID
+592 LNSYLRKID

-614 GSYLKNIPCNVDG
+614 GSYLKNIPSNVDG
-627 RRLLDRGK
+627 QKLLDRGK
-635 AFDLQLVQRILT
+635 AFDLQLVQRIMT
-647 KFKGPECDLE
+647 KFKGPESDFE
-657 QLFGKYAERE
+657 QLFGKYTERE
-667 QATSHILQLFEQHQ
+667 QATSQILKLFEKYPT
-681 AVSTFSYSRD
+681 VSTFSYSRD
-691 ICHKKAKEL
+691 VCHKKAKEL

>member
-7 IWNSVII
+7 IWNSIII

-23 VDINSQSLRLQVDM
+23 VDINSQSLRMQVDM
-37 ISILPDSMHKAL
+37 ISILPDSLHKAL
-49 DGRRQITI
+49 EGRRQITI

-67 PDELVTTSHF
+67 PDELVTSTHF

-83 ESRKSRAREFF
+83 EGRKSRAKEFF
-94 KSQLLSFTVE
+94 KSRLLSFTVE

-117 KNVYFHD
+117 KNVTFHD
-124 TPITFNPYTS
+124 TPIPFNPFTS
-134 QFTPIPIIAKD
+134 QFTPIPMISKD
-145 VPAERVQRI
+145 VPAERV
-154 LYEKLPS
+154 LKAFYEKHPS

-174 LIIGFQDH
+174 LIIGYRNH

-194 RQHWRI
+194 KQQWRI

-209 CVPAEIPESKIL
+209 CVPAELLESQIL
-221 RRGNLAFLL
+221 RRGTLAFLL
-230 DEDLNEISNHLLFG
+230 DEDLEEISNHLLFG
-244 EPFPATEFIK
+244 KPFPMNEFMK
-254 RFGVSSPPALVSAN
+254 RFGTLSQAISTPANHSQQVRSEPKVDSSVPSMMEEGGTALSVKQE
-268 RSPLVNLTT
+268 TET
-277 ANLESEVTL
+277 QEVV
-286 DVVAPGAGDERTYER
+286 D
-301 TRTSEEQKNE
+301 N
-311 ATDFEAQEAADSGEQ
+311 GEQ
-326 TFIYDLNQ
+326 TFIHDLNQ

-401 VRPHWNDDADL
+401 VRPNWNDDADL
-412 IGFYDAIHKVYRPS
+412 IGFYDAIHKIYRPA
-426 ETGLVDLLIEASK
+426 ENGLVDLLLEAAK

-497 RLPIGNNV
+497 RVPIGNNV

-531 RLKIYESLHAWKG
+531 SLKIYESLRAWKAK
-544 MFEEKS
+544 FEEKTV
-550 SGKPSEERAQL
+550 GKPSEVRAQL
-561 SPVPGKVFS
+561 SPVPGNVFS

-575 SPTEIGLTDVEI
+575 SPTEIGLTDLEI

-592 LNSALRKID
+592 LNFELRKID

-614 GSYLKNIPCNVDG
+614 GSYLKNIPSSVEG
-627 RRLLDRGK
+627 QGLLNRGK
-635 AFDLQLVQRILT
+635 AFDLQLVQRIMT
-647 KFKGPECDLE
+647 KFKGPESDLE
-657 QLFGKYAERE
+657 PLFGKYSDRE
-667 QATSHILQLFEQHQ
+667 QATSQIIKLFEKYSE
-681 AVSTFSYSRD
+681 VSTFSYSRE

>member
-7 IWNSVII
+7 IWNSVVI

-37 ISILPDSMHKAL
+37 ISILPDSLHKAL
-49 DGRRQITI
+49 EGRRQITI

-77 RQYEIN
+77 RQFEIN
-83 ESRKSRAREFF
+83 ESRKLRAREFLRNR
-94 KSQLLSFTVE
+94 LLSFTVE

-117 KNVYFHD
+117 KNVAFHD
-124 TPITFNPYTS
+124 TPITFNPSTS
-134 QFTPIPIIAKD
+134 QFTPIPIISKD
-145 VPAERVQRI
+145 VPAERVQKI

-161 IDFLS
+161 VDFLS

-174 LIIGFQDH
+174 LIIGYQDH

-209 CVPAEIPESKIL
+209 CVPAEIPESQIL
-221 RRGNLAFLL
+221 RRVNLAFLL

-244 EPFPATEFIK
+244 APFPATEFIK
-254 RFGVSSPPALVSAN
+254 RFTSPSQVAQNPTKRSNAINSPSVESRLNVKAANIEALV
-268 RSPLVNLTT
+268 
-277 ANLESEVTL
+277 
-286 DVVAPGAGDERTYER
+286 
-301 TRTSEEQKNE
+301 
-311 ATDFEAQEAADSGEQ
+311 DSGEQ
-326 TFIYDLNQ
+326 TFINDLNQ

-348 VNFHIAIKTGALV
+348 VNFHIAVKTGALV

-401 VRPHWNDDADL
+401 VRPSWNDDADL
-412 IGFYDAIHKVYRPS
+412 IGFYDAIHKIYRPA
-426 ETGLVDLLIEASK
+426 ETGLVDLLIEASL

-497 RLPIGNNV
+497 RVPIGNNV

-531 RLKIYESLHAWKG
+531 RLKIYESLRAWKKV
-544 MFEEKS
+544 FEEKAV
-550 SGKPSEERAQL
+550 GKPSEERAQL
-561 SPVPGKVFS
+561 SPVPGKVFA

-575 SPTEIGLTDVEI
+575 SPTDIGLTDDEI

-614 GSYLKNIPCNVDG
+614 GSYLKNIPCNVEG
-627 RRLLDRGK
+627 QGLLDRGK
-635 AFDLQLVQRILT
+635 AFDLQLMQRIMT
-647 KFKGPECDLE
+647 KFKGPESDFE
-657 QLFGKYAERE
+657 QLFGKYTERE
-667 QATSHILQLFEQHQ
+667 KATSQILKLFEKYST
-681 AVSTFSYSRD
+681 VSTFSYSRD
-691 ICHKKAKEL
+691 VCHKKAKEL

>member
-7 IWNSVII
+7 IWNSVVI

-37 ISILPDSMHKAL
+37 ISILPDSLHKAL

-67 PDELVTTSHF
+67 PDEIVTTSHF
-77 RQYEIN
+77 RQFEIN

-94 KSQLLSFTVE
+94 KSRLLSFTVE

-117 KNVYFHD
+117 KNVAFHD
-124 TPITFNPYTS
+124 TPITYNPYTS
-134 QFTPIPIIAKD
+134 QFTPIPIISKN

-161 IDFLS
+161 IDFLA

-174 LIIGFQDH
+174 LIIGYQDH

-194 RQHWRI
+194 RQQWRI

-209 CVPAEIPESKIL
+209 CVPAEIPESQVL
-221 RRGNLAFLL
+221 RRVNLAFLL

-244 EPFPATEFIK
+244 KPFQASEFIQ
-254 RFGVSSPPALVSAN
+254 RFTAIAQGTRNPTN
-268 RSPLVNLTT
+268 RSQPLKYPTFIVKPN
-277 ANLESEVTL
+277 VTSAA
-286 DVVAPGAGDERTYER
+286 DTPKIEGAMTH
-301 TRTSEEQKNE
+301 TSEELQPEVQN
-311 ATDFEAQEAADSGEQ
+311 FEPQLDRGEQ
-326 TFIYDLNQ
+326 TFIHDLNQ

-401 VRPHWNDDADL
+401 VRPSWNDDADL
-412 IGFYDAIHKVYRPS
+412 IGFYDAIHKIYRPA
-426 ETGLVDLLIEASK
+426 ETGLVDLLIEASL

-471 LSEDRYLTLYSE
+471 LSDDRYLTLYSE
-483 KLAPEVYNR
+483 KIAPEVYNR

-497 RLPIGNNV
+497 RVPIGNNV

-531 RLKIYESLHAWKG
+531 KLKIYESLRAWKAV
-544 MFEEKS
+544 FEEKAT
-550 SGKPSEERAQL
+550 GKPSDELTQL
-561 SPVPGKVFS
+561 SPVPGKVFA

-575 SPTEIGLTDVEI
+575 SPSDIGLTNDEI

-592 LNSALRKID
+592 LNAYLRKID

-614 GSYLKNIPCNVDG
+614 GSYLKNIPCNVEG
-627 RRLLDRGK
+627 EGSLDRRK
-635 AFDLQLVQRILT
+635 AFDLQLVQRIMT
-647 KFKGPECDLE
+647 KFKGPESEFE
-657 QLFGKYAERE
+657 QLFGKYSERE
-667 QATSHILQLFEQHQ
+667 QGTSEILKLFEKYPT
-681 AVSTFSYSRD
+681 VSTFTYSREV
-691 ICHKKAKEL
+691 CHKKAKEL

>member
-77 RQYEIN
+77 RQFEIN
-83 ESRKSRAREFF
+83 ESRKFRAREFF
-94 KSQLLSFTVE
+94 KTRLLSFTVE

-117 KNVYFHD
+117 KNVAFHD
-124 TPITFNPYTS
+124 TPITFNPFTS

-154 LYEKLPS
+154 LYEKLPT

-174 LIIGFQDH
+174 LIIGYRDH

-200 YCPEGEEVT
+200 YCTEGEEVT
-209 CVPAEIPESKIL
+209 CVPAEIPEGQIL

-230 DEDLNEISNHLLFG
+230 DEDLNEISNQLLYS
-244 EPFPATEFIK
+244 EPFPAIKFIS
-254 RFGVSSPPALVSAN
+254 RFSVSSHTALISTNCSQMVPCSIVESRPKVESAVT
-268 RSPLVNLTT
+268 SPMVRNVMLRPSKVQV
-277 ANLESEVTL
+277 SEV
-286 DVVAPGAGDERTYER
+286 
-301 TRTSEEQKNE
+301 S
-311 ATDFEAQEAADSGEQ
+311 DFEAQEVVDRREQ
-326 TFIYDLNQ
+326 TFINDLNQ

-401 VRPHWNDDADL
+401 VRPNWNDDADL
-412 IGFYDAIHKVYRPS
+412 IGFYDAIHKIYRPA
-426 ETGLVDLLIEASK
+426 ETGLVDLLLEAAK

-471 LSEDRYLTLYSE
+471 LSEERYLTLYSE

-497 RLPIGNNV
+497 RVPIGNNV
-505 FFVGTVNIDESSF
+505 FFIGTVNIDESSF

-531 RLKIYESLHAWKG
+531 RLKIYESLRTWKEV
-544 MFEEKS
+544 FEKKAF
-550 SGKPSEERAQL
+550 GKPSEERAQL
-561 SPVPGKVFS
+561 SPVPGKVFA

-575 SPTEIGLTDVEI
+575 SPTEIGLTDEEMN
-587 DFLDE
+587 FLDD

-614 GSYLKNIPCNVDG
+614 GSYLKNIPCNVEG
-627 RRLLDRGK
+627 QGFLDRGK
-635 AFDLQLVQRILT
+635 AFDLQLVQRIMT
-647 KFKGPECDLE
+647 KFKGPESDFE
-657 QLFGKYAERE
+657 QLFGKYTEPE
-667 QATSHILQLFEQHQ
+667 QATSQILKLFEKYPT
-681 AVSTFSYSRD
+681 VSTFSYSRD
-691 ICHKKAKEL
+691 VCHKKAKEL

>member
-7 IWNSVII
+7 IWNSVVI

-37 ISILPDSMHKAL
+37 ISILPDSLHKAL

-67 PDELVTTSHF
+67 PDELLTTSHF

-83 ESRKSRAREFF
+83 ESRKARAREFF
-94 KSQLLSFTVE
+94 KSRLLSFTVE

-117 KNVYFHD
+117 KNVVFHD
-124 TPITFNPYTS
+124 TPMTFNPYTS
-134 QFTPIPIIAKD
+134 QFTPIPIIPKD
-145 VPAERVQRI
+145 VPAERVQKI

-174 LIIGFQDH
+174 LIIGYQDH
-182 FFGCKSGWLGEL
+182 FFGCKSGWLGDL
-194 RQHWRI
+194 RQQWCI
-200 YCPEGEEVT
+200 YPPEGEDVT
-209 CVPAEIPESKIL
+209 CVPAEIPESQIL
-221 RRGNLAFLL
+221 RRVNLAFLL

-244 EPFPATEFIK
+244 EPFPASEFTK
-254 RFGVSSPPALVSAN
+254 RFTVPSQVVLNPTNLAQ
-268 RSPLVNLTT
+268 PLNASTV
-277 ANLESEVTL
+277 
-286 DVVAPGAGDERTYER
+286 
-301 TRTSEEQKNE
+301 
-311 ATDFEAQEAADSGEQ
+311 DSGEQ
-326 TFIYDLNQ
+326 TFLNDLNQ

-348 VNFHIAIKTGALV
+348 VNFHIAVKTGALV

-401 VRPHWNDDADL
+401 VRPSWNDDADL
-412 IGFYDAIHKVYRPS
+412 IGFYDAIHKIYRPA
-426 ETGLVDLLIEASK
+426 ETGLVDLLIEASL

-471 LSEDRYLTLYSE
+471 LSDDRYLTLYSE
-483 KLAPEVYNR
+483 KLAAEVYNR

-497 RLPIGNNV
+497 RVPIGNNV

-531 RLKIYESLHAWKG
+531 KLKIFESLRAWKTV
-544 MFEEKS
+544 FEEKAS
-550 SGKPSEERAQL
+550 GKNSGKVSGKPSEECAQL
-561 SPVPGKVFS
+561 SPVPGKVFA

-575 SPTEIGLTDVEI
+575 SPTEIGLNDDEI

-592 LNSALRKID
+592 LNGYLRKID

-614 GSYLKNIPCNVDG
+614 GSYLKNIPNNVEG
-627 RRLLDRGK
+627 QKQINRGK
-635 AFDLQLVQRILT
+635 AFDLQFVQRIMT
-647 KFKGPECDLE
+647 KFKGPECDFE
-657 QLFGKYAERE
+657 QLFSKYSDSE
-667 QATSHILQLFEQHQ
+667 QATSQILKLFEKYPT
-681 AVSTFSYSRD
+681 VSIFNYSRD
-691 ICHKKAKEL
+691 VCHKKAKEL

>member
-37 ISILPDSMHKAL
+37 ISILPDSLHKAL

-67 PDELVTTSHF
+67 PDEIVTTFHF

-83 ESRKSRAREFF
+83 ENRKLRAREVF
-94 KSQLLSFTVE
+94 KSRLLSFTVE

-117 KNVYFHD
+117 KNVAFHD

-145 VPAERVQRI
+145 VPAERVQKI
-154 LYEKLPS
+154 LYERLPS
-161 IDFLS
+161 TDFLS
-166 YQYPEDPP
+166 YQYPEFPP
-174 LIIGFQDH
+174 LIIGYQDH

-200 YCPEGEEVT
+200 YYPEGEAVT
-209 CVPAEIPESKIL
+209 CVPAEILESNVL
-221 RRGNLAFLL
+221 RRGNLTFLL

-244 EPFPATEFIK
+244 EPF
-254 RFGVSSPPALVSAN
+254 SAN
-268 RSPLVNLTT
+268 EFLNRFSVPSQVQ
-277 ANLESEVTL
+277 ANSLHLNNSLQESEPKVEIAVTPM
-286 DVVAPGAGDERTYER
+286 VGDEISL
-301 TRTSEEQKNE
+301 SEKQETE
-311 ATDFEAQEAADSGEQ
+311 VSDFEGQKETDSGEQ
-326 TFIYDLNQ
+326 TFINDLYK

-348 VNFHIAIKTGALV
+348 VNFHIAIKTGSLV

-376 NYARALGLS
+376 NYASALGLS

-401 VRPHWNDDADL
+401 VRPHWNDDTDL
-412 IGFYDAIHKVYRPS
+412 VGFYDAIHKVYRPA

-471 LSEDRYLTLYSE
+471 LTEDRYLTLYSE

-497 RLPIGNNV
+497 RVPIGNNV

-518 QFSDKVLDRANVI
+518 HFSDKVLDRANVI
-531 RLKIYESLHAWKG
+531 KLKIYESLRAWKA
-544 MFEEKS
+544 MFEGKAL
-550 SGKPSEERAQL
+550 GKPCDERAQL

-575 SPTEIGLTDVEI
+575 SPTDIGLTDDEI

-592 LNSALRKID
+592 LNSTLRKID

-614 GSYLKNIPCNVDG
+614 GSYLKNIPCTVEG
-627 RRLLDRGK
+627 QGLLNRGK
-635 AFDLQLVQRILT
+635 AFDLQFMQRIMT
-647 KFKGPECDLE
+647 KFKGPECDFE
-657 QLFGKYAERE
+657 QLFGKYTERE
-667 QATSHILQLFEQHQ
+667 HATSQILKLFEKYH
-681 AVSTFSYSRD
+681 AISTFSYSRD
-691 ICHKKAKEL
+691 VCHKKAKEL
-700 LDHGYAS
+700 SDHGYAS

>member
-7 IWNSVII
+7 IWNSVVI

-37 ISILPDSMHKAL
+37 ISILPDSLHKAL

-67 PDELVTTSHF
+67 PDELVTSSHF
-77 RQYEIN
+77 RQFEIN
-83 ESRKSRAREFF
+83 ESRKSRAREFL
-94 KSQLLSFTVE
+94 KSRLLSFTVE

-117 KNVYFHD
+117 KNVSFHD

-134 QFTPIPIIAKD
+134 QFTPIPIISKD
-145 VPAERVQRI
+145 VPAERVQKI

-174 LIIGFQDH
+174 LIIGYQDH

-194 RQHWRI
+194 RQNWRI

-209 CVPAEIPESKIL
+209 CVPAEIPESQIL
-221 RRGNLAFLL
+221 RRVNLAFLL

-244 EPFPATEFIK
+244 EPFPASEFIK
-254 RFGVSSPPALVSAN
+254 RFTLLSQAAPNLTNRSQPLNSPTVESKPNVKSAN
-268 RSPLVNLTT
+268 F
-277 ANLESEVTL
+277 ESQV
-286 DVVAPGAGDERTYER
+286 
-301 TRTSEEQKNE
+301 
-311 ATDFEAQEAADSGEQ
+311 DSGEQ
-326 TFIYDLNQ
+326 TFINDLNQ

-348 VNFHIAIKTGALV
+348 INFHIATKTAALV

-401 VRPHWNDDADL
+401 VRPSWNDDADL
-412 IGFYDAIHKVYRPS
+412 IGFYDAIHKIYRPA
-426 ETGLVDLLIEASK
+426 ETGLVDLLIEASL

-466 LSILE
+466 ISILE
-471 LSEDRYLTLYSE
+471 LTEDRYLTLYSE

-497 RLPIGNNV
+497 RVPIGNNV
-505 FFVGTVNIDESSF
+505 FFIGTVNIDESSF

-531 RLKIYESLHAWKG
+531 KLKIYESLRAWKAV
-544 MFEEKS
+544 FEEKA
-550 SGKPSEERAQL
+550 SGKLAEERAQL
-561 SPVPGKVFS
+561 SPVPGKVFA

-575 SPTEIGLTDVEI
+575 SPTEIGLTDDEI

-614 GSYLKNIPCNVDG
+614 GSYLKNIPSNVDG
-627 RRLLDRGK
+627 QKLLDRGK
-635 AFDLQLVQRILT
+635 AFDLQLVQRIMT
-647 KFKGPECDLE
+647 KFKGPESDFE
-657 QLFGKYAERE
+657 QLFGKYTERE
-667 QATSHILQLFEQHQ
+667 QATSQILKLFEKYPT
-681 AVSTFSYSRD
+681 VSTFSYSRD
-691 ICHKKAKEL
+691 VCHKKAKEL

>member
-7 IWNSVII
+7 IWNSVVI

-37 ISILPDSMHKAL
+37 ISILPDSLHKAL

-77 RQYEIN
+77 RQFEIN
-83 ESRKSRAREFF
+83 ESRKSRAREFL
-94 KSQLLSFTVE
+94 KSRLLSFTIE

-117 KNVYFHD
+117 KNVVFHD
-124 TPITFNPYTS
+124 TPIKFNPFTS
-134 QFTPIPIIAKD
+134 QFTPIPVISKD

-154 LYEKLPS
+154 LYEQLPS

-174 LIIGFQDH
+174 LIIGYRDH
-182 FFGCKSGWLGEL
+182 FFGCKSGWQGEL

-209 CVPAEIPESKIL
+209 CVPAEIPESRIL
-221 RRGNLAFLL
+221 RRVNLAFLL
-230 DEDLNEISNHLLFG
+230 DEDLNEINNHLLFG
-244 EPFPATEFIK
+244 EPFPASEFIK
-254 RFGVSSPPALVSAN
+254 RFTMFSQVPLTSSNRSQPLNSLTVESKSNVKSAN
-268 RSPLVNLTT
+268 F
-277 ANLESEVTL
+277 ES
-286 DVVAPGAGDERTYER
+286 
-301 TRTSEEQKNE
+301 
-311 ATDFEAQEAADSGEQ
+311 DSGEQ
-326 TFIYDLNQ
+326 TFINDLNQ

-401 VRPHWNDDADL
+401 VRPSWNDDADL
-412 IGFYDAIHKVYRPS
+412 IGFYDAIHKIYRPA
-426 ETGLVDLLIEASK
+426 ETGLVDLLIEASL

-471 LSEDRYLTLYSE
+471 LTEDRYLTLYSE
-483 KLAPEVYNR
+483 KLVPEVYNR

-497 RLPIGNNV
+497 RVPIGNNV

-531 RLKIYESLHAWKG
+531 RLKIYESLRAWKTV
-544 MFEEKS
+544 FEEKAT
-550 SGKPSEERAQL
+550 GKPSEERAQL
-561 SPVPGKVFS
+561 SPVPGNVFS

-575 SPTEIGLTDVEI
+575 SPTEIGLTDAEI

-614 GSYLKNIPCNVDG
+614 GSYLKNIPCNVEG
-627 RRLLDRGK
+627 QGLLDRGK
-635 AFDLQLVQRILT
+635 AFDLQLVQRIMP
-647 KFKGPECDLE
+647 KFKGPESDFE
-657 QLFGKYAERE
+657 QLLGKYTERE
-667 QATSHILQLFEQHQ
+667 QATSQILKLFDKYPT
-681 AVSTFSYSRD
+681 VSMFSYSRGV
-691 ICHKKAKEL
+691 CHKKAKEL

>member
-83 ESRKSRAREFF
+83 ESRKSRARDFF
-94 KSQLLSFTVE
+94 KSRLLSFTVE

-145 VPAERVQRI
+145 VPADRVQRI
-154 LYEKLPS
+154 LYDKLPS

-174 LIIGFQDH
+174 LIIGYQDH

-244 EPFPATEFIK
+244 EPFPASEFIN
-254 RFGVSSPPALVSAN
+254 RFGVASQINQISAK
-268 RSPLVNLTT
+268 RLQLVNSTT
-277 ANLESEVTL
+277 
-286 DVVAPGAGDERTYER
+286 PGAESDVTSVAISSRLGDEM
-301 TRTSEEQKNE
+301 TRPSEEQKTE
-311 ATDFEAQEAADSGEQ
+311 VTDFEAQEVVDSGEQ

-426 ETGLVDLLIEASK
+426 ETGLVDLLIEASI
-439 EDNKDKLYLICFDE
+439 EENEDKLYLICFDE

-497 RLPIGNNV
+497 RVPIGNNV

-531 RLKIYESLHAWKG
+531 RLKIYESLRAWKA
-544 MFEEKS
+544 MFEEKA

-575 SPTEIGLTDVEI
+575 LPTEIGLTDAEI

-592 LNSALRKID
+592 LNSTLRKID

-614 GSYLKNIPCNVDG
+614 GSYLKNIPCNVAG
-627 RRLLDRGK
+627 QRLLDRGK
-635 AFDLQLVQRILT
+635 AFDLQLVQRIMT

-657 QLFGKYAERE
+657 QLFGKYMDRE
-667 QATSHILQLFEQHQ
+667 QATSQILQLFEKHH

-691 ICHKKAKEL
+691 VCHKKAKEL

>member
-7 IWNSVII
+7 IWVSVII

-37 ISILPDSMHKAL
+37 ISILPDSLHKELA
-49 DGRRQITI
+49 GRRQITI

-67 PDELVTTSHF
+67 PDELVTPSHF

-83 ESRKSRAREFF
+83 ESRKSRAKEFF
-94 KSQLLSFTVE
+94 KSRLLSFTVE

-117 KNVYFHD
+117 KNVGFHD

-145 VPAERVQRI
+145 VPVERVQRI

-161 IDFLS
+161 VDFLS

-174 LIIGFQDH
+174 LIIGYRDH

-194 RQHWRI
+194 KQHWRI

-209 CVPAEIPESKIL
+209 CVPAEIPESQVL
-221 RRGNLAFLL
+221 RRGSLAFLL
-230 DEDLNEISNHLLFG
+230 DEDLNEISNHLLYG
-244 EPFPATEFIK
+244 EPFPATEFVK
-254 RFGVSSPPALVSAN
+254 RFSSPSQVELIPA
-268 RSPLVNLTT
+268 VNHSLQVNTPPI
-277 ANLESEVTL
+277 ECEQKVGM
-286 DVVAPGAGDERTYER
+286 APAIIRDERTR
-301 TRTSEEQKNE
+301 LSEEQGKLE
-311 ATDFEAQEAADSGEQ
+311 VLDFEATEAADSGEQ
-326 TFIYDLNQ
+326 TFLNDLNQ
-334 VALSNQLVY
+334 VALENQLVY
-343 DMEDL
+343 DREDL
-348 VNFHIAIKTGALV
+348 VNFHIAVKTGALV

-412 IGFYDAIHKVYRPS
+412 VGFYDAIHKVYRPA
-426 ETGLVDLLIEASK
+426 ETGLVDLLIDASK

-492 HEYSP
+492 HVYSP
-497 RLPIGNNV
+497 RVPIGNNV

-518 QFSDKVLDRANVI
+518 QFSDKVLDRSNVI
-531 RLKIYESLHAWKG
+531 RLKIYESLRAWKA
-544 MFEEKS
+544 MFEGKS
-550 SGKPSEERAQL
+550 LVKPSDERAQL

-570 SWCNN
+570 SWCNS
-575 SPTEIGLTDVEI
+575 SPTEIGLTDDEI

-592 LNSALRKID
+592 LNSTLRKID

-614 GSYLKNIPCNVDG
+614 GSYLKNIPVNMEG
-627 RRLLDRGK
+627 QGLLDRGK
-635 AFDLQLVQRILT
+635 AFDLQFVQRIMT
-647 KFKGPECDLE
+647 KFKGPESDFE
-657 QLFGKYAERE
+657 QLFGKYTDGEKASS
-667 QATSHILQLFEQHQ
+667 QILKLFDKYHI
-681 AVSTFSYSRD
+681 VSVFSYSRD
-691 ICHKKAKEL
+691 VSHKKAKEL

>member
-7 IWNSVII
+7 IWNSIVI

-37 ISILPDSMHKAL
+37 ISILPDSLHKAL

-67 PDELVTTSHF
+67 PDELVTASHF

-83 ESRKSRAREFF
+83 ESRKSRAREYF
-94 KSQLLSFTVE
+94 KSRLLSFTVE
-104 AVKKDTQRVYFNG
+104 AVRKDTQRVYFNG
-117 KNVYFHD
+117 KNVVFHD

-134 QFTPIPIIAKD
+134 QFTPIPIISKG

-161 IDFLS
+161 VDFLS

-174 LIIGFQDH
+174 LIIGYQDH

-194 RQHWRI
+194 RQHWRV
-200 YCPEGEEVT
+200 YCPEGEDVT
-209 CVPAEIPESKIL
+209 CVPAKIPEGRIL
-221 RRGNLAFLL
+221 RRVNLAFLL
-230 DEDLNEISNHLLFG
+230 DEDLNEISNRLLFG
-244 EPFPATEFIK
+244 EPFPASEFIN
-254 RFGVSSPPALVSAN
+254 RFTVFSQVALNCTNRAQLLNSPTAEFKPKVKSATPPTKIGEEMTKL
-268 RSPLVNLTT
+268 SMEVEQET
-277 ANLESEVTL
+277 AVT
-286 DVVAPGAGDERTYER
+286 
-301 TRTSEEQKNE
+301 S
-311 ATDFEAQEAADSGEQ
+311 FETQGDSGEQ
-326 TFIYDLNQ
+326 TFINDLHQ

-343 DMEDL
+343 NMEDL

-401 VRPHWNDDADL
+401 VRPSWNDDADL
-412 IGFYDAIHKVYRPS
+412 IGFYDAIHKIYRPA
-426 ETGLVDLLIEASK
+426 ETGLVDLLIEASL

-497 RLPIGNNV
+497 RVPIGNNV

-531 RLKIYESLHAWKG
+531 RLKVYESLRAWKTV
-544 MFEEKS
+544 FEEKAT
-550 SGKPSEERAQL
+550 GKLSEERAQL
-561 SPVPGKVFS
+561 SPVPGKVFA

-575 SPTEIGLTDVEI
+575 SPTQIGLTDDEM

-592 LNSALRKID
+592 LNSTLRKID

-614 GSYLKNIPCNVDG
+614 GSYLKNIPCNVEG
-627 RRLLDRGK
+627 QGFLDRGK
-635 AFDLQLVQRILT
+635 AFDLQLVQRIMT
-647 KFKGPECDLE
+647 KFKGPESDFG
-657 QLFGKYAERE
+657 QLFGKYTERE
-667 QATSHILQLFEQHQ
+667 QANSQILKLFEKYPT
-681 AVSTFSYSRD
+681 VSTFSYSRD
-691 ICHKKAKEL
+691 VCHKKAKEL

>member
-7 IWNSVII
+7 IWVSVII

-37 ISILPDSMHKAL
+37 ISILPDSLHKELA
-49 DGRRQITI
+49 GRRQITI

-67 PDELVTTSHF
+67 PDELVTPSHF

-83 ESRKSRAREFF
+83 ESRKSRAKEFF
-94 KSQLLSFTVE
+94 KSRLLSFTVE

-117 KNVYFHD
+117 KNVGFHD

-145 VPAERVQRI
+145 VPVERVQRI

-161 IDFLS
+161 VDFLS

-174 LIIGFQDH
+174 LIIGYQDH

-194 RQHWRI
+194 KQHWRI

-209 CVPAEIPESKIL
+209 CVPAEIPESQVL
-221 RRGNLAFLL
+221 RRGSLAFLL
-230 DEDLNEISNHLLFG
+230 DEDLNEISNHLLYG
-244 EPFPATEFIK
+244 EPFPAAEFVK
-254 RFGVSSPPALVSAN
+254 RFSSPSQVALIPAGNNSSQLDTPPVECEPNVGTAAAPNIVKDKITRLSQKPEKPEVS
-268 RSPLVNLTT
+268 
-277 ANLESEVTL
+277 
-286 DVVAPGAGDERTYER
+286 
-301 TRTSEEQKNE
+301 
-311 ATDFEAQEAADSGEQ
+311 DFEAQEAADSGEQ
-326 TFIYDLNQ
+326 TFLNDLNQ
-334 VALSNQLVY
+334 VALENQLVY
-343 DMEDL
+343 DREDL
-348 VNFHIAIKTGALV
+348 VNFHIAVKTGALV

-412 IGFYDAIHKVYRPS
+412 VGFYDAIHKVYRPA
-426 ETGLVDLLIEASK
+426 ETGLVDLLIDASK

-492 HEYSP
+492 HVYSP
-497 RLPIGNNV
+497 RVPIGNNV

-518 QFSDKVLDRANVI
+518 QFSDKVLDRSNVI
-531 RLKIYESLHAWKG
+531 RLKIYESLRAWKA
-544 MFEEKS
+544 MFEGKS
-550 SGKPSEERAQL
+550 LGKPSDERAQL

-570 SWCNN
+570 SWCNS
-575 SPTEIGLTDVEI
+575 SPTEIGLTDDEI

-592 LNSALRKID
+592 LNSTLRKID

-614 GSYLKNIPCNVDG
+614 GSYLKNIPFNMEG
-627 RRLLDRGK
+627 RGLLDRGK
-635 AFDLQLVQRILT
+635 AFDLQFVQRIMT
-647 KFKGPECDLE
+647 KFKGPESDFE
-657 QLFGKYAERE
+657 QLFGKYTDGEK
-667 QATSHILQLFEQHQ
+667 ATSQILKLFEKYH
-681 AVSTFSYSRD
+681 AVSMFSYSRD
-691 ICHKKAKEL
+691 VCHKKAKEL

>member
-7 IWNSVII
+7 IWNSIII

-23 VDINSQSLRLQVDM
+23 VDINSQSLRMQVDM
-37 ISILPDSMHKAL
+37 ISILPDSLHKAL

-83 ESRKSRAREFF
+83 EGRKARAKEFF
-94 KSQLLSFTVE
+94 KSRLLSFTVE
-104 AVKKDTQRVYFNG
+104 AVKKDTQKVYFNG
-117 KNVYFHD
+117 KNVAFHD
-124 TPITFNPYTS
+124 TPIPFNPFTS

-145 VPAERVQRI
+145 VQAEHVSKI
-154 LYEKLPS
+154 LYEKHPS
-161 IDFLS
+161 INFIS

-174 LIIGFQDH
+174 IIIGYQNH

-194 RQHWRI
+194 KQNWRI

-209 CVPAEIPESKIL
+209 CIPAEIPESQIL
-221 RRGNLAFLL
+221 RRGTLAFLL
-230 DEDLNEISNHLLFG
+230 DEDLNEISNHLLLG
-244 EPFPATEFIK
+244 KPFPINEFMK
-254 RFGVSSPPALVSAN
+254 RFSAIIQPITVV
-268 RSPLVNLTT
+268 RSPQVKSEPKVNIAFVPSIMEEGRTKS
-277 ANLESEVTL
+277 SEKRETETQDMV
-286 DVVAPGAGDERTYER
+286 D
-301 TRTSEEQKNE
+301 N
-311 ATDFEAQEAADSGEQ
+311 GEQ
-326 TFIYDLNQ
+326 TFINDLNQ

-385 GVDEAGEERK
+385 GVDEVGEERK

-401 VRPHWNDDADL
+401 VRPSWNDDADL
-412 IGFYDAIHKVYRPS
+412 IGFYDAIHKIYRPA
-426 ETGLVDLLIEASK
+426 ENGLVDLLIEAAK

-471 LSEDRYLTLYSE
+471 LSDDRYLTLYSE

-497 RLPIGNNV
+497 RVPIGNNV

-531 RLKIYESLHAWKG
+531 NLKIYDSLRAWKAK
-544 MFEEKS
+544 FEEKTG
-550 SGKPSEERAQL
+550 GKTSEERAQL
-561 SPVPGKVFS
+561 SPVPGNVFS

-575 SPTEIGLTDVEI
+575 SVSEIGLTDPEI

-607 YRIIRQI
+607 YRIIRQM
-614 GSYLKNIPCNVDG
+614 GSYLKNIPSSSEG
-627 RRLLDRGK
+627 QGLLNRGK

-647 KFKGPECDLE
+647 KFKGPESDLE
-657 QLFGKYAERE
+657 LFFGKYSERE
-667 QATSHILQLFEQHQ
+667 QAASQIIKLFEKYSE
-681 AVSTFSYSRD
+681 VSTFSYARVV
-691 ICHKKAKEL
+691 CHKKAKEL

>member
-7 IWNSVII
+7 IWNSII
-14 GKPVIESID
+14 TGKPVIESID

-37 ISILPDSMHKAL
+37 ISILPDSLHKAL

-77 RQYEIN
+77 RQFEIN
-83 ESRKSRAREFF
+83 ENRKSRAREFF
-94 KSQLLSFTVE
+94 KSRLLSFTVE

-117 KNVYFHD
+117 KNVAFHD

-134 QFTPIPIIAKD
+134 QFTPIPIIARD
-145 VPAERVQRI
+145 VPAERVQKI

-174 LIIGFQDH
+174 LIIGYQNH

-200 YCPEGEEVT
+200 YVAEGEEVT

-244 EPFPATEFIK
+244 EPFPANEFIK
-254 RFGVSSPPALVSAN
+254 RFSTSTQAFVISTSQSSFEKFPEIKTVPKVKMPEVHSMVRDAMT
-268 RSPLVNLTT
+268 RP
-277 ANLESEVTL
+277 SEVL
-286 DVVAPGAGDERTYER
+286 EAGM
-301 TRTSEEQKNE
+301 Q
-311 ATDFEAQEAADSGEQ
+311 DFEVQEGVDSREQ
-326 TFIYDLNQ
+326 TFINDLNQ

-412 IGFYDAIHKVYRPS
+412 IGFYDAIHKIYRPA
-426 ETGLVDLLIEASK
+426 ETGLVDLLIEAAK

-497 RLPIGNNV
+497 RVPIGNNV
-505 FFVGTVNIDESSF
+505 FFIGTVNIDESSF

-531 RLKIYESLHAWKG
+531 SLKIYESLRAWKA
-544 MFEEKS
+544 MFEERS
-550 SGKPSEERAQL
+550 LGKPSEERTQL
-561 SPVPGKVFS
+561 SPVPGNVFA

-575 SPTEIGLTDVEI
+575 SPSEIGLSDAEI

-592 LNSALRKID
+592 LNSVLRKID

-614 GSYLKNIPCNVDG
+614 GSYLKNIPSSKDG
-627 RRLLDRGK
+627 QGLLDRGK
-635 AFDLQLVQRILT
+635 AFDLQLVQRIMT
-647 KFKGPECDLE
+647 KFKGPESDLE
-657 QLFGKYAERE
+657 PLFGKYSERE
-667 QATSHILQLFEQHQ
+667 QAYSPILQLFEKHR
-681 AVSTFSYSRD
+681 AVSTFSYSRAV
-691 ICHKKAKEL
+691 CHKKAKEL